1 VSPEVALK
9 IGGWRSNSML
19 QRYGIINSDDMAEG
33 IKQMEEYR
41 ALMREK
47 EQAARK
53 KVVVMR

>member
-1 VSPEVALK
+1 
-9 IGGWRSNSML
+9 ML